1 MGMLALVGGL
11 SPGVAC
17 ADPGPVG
24 PTDYANTTGGHKQF
38 YTSTNINC
46 VLNDDSIVCILDPS
60 NGPGADMNIA
70 MVSPEGSWTTWSATQ
85 ARIFGPPD
93 RPFDASKY
101 GRPLKAGNAIAAGG
115 GQCSLSQASVLEC
128 RRGESGFVIDS
139 AGIRV
144 Y

>member
-1 MGMLALVGGL
+1 MLIAG
-11 SPGVAC
+11 SRPGVAC
-17 ADPGPVG
+17 ADPAPVD
-24 PTDYANTTGGHKQF
+24 PDDHANTTGGQKQF

-46 VLNDDSIVCILDPS
+46 ALNDDHIVCILDPS

-70 MVSPEGSWTTWSATQ
+70 MVSEEGSWTTWSATQ
-85 ARIFGPPD
+85 ARVFGPPD

-101 GRPLKAGNAIAAGG
+101 GRPLQAGNTIAAGG

-139 AGIRV
+139 AGIRI